1 MVMTGRLHKGDEN
14 GDTQYAYAS
23 LVLRSKIAYY
33 GHSNTAPSLE
43 IEESGKDKKRRF
55 VFTCPENNVIIGQMH
70 EGDENGHTY
79 YKHAE
84 FYFNNN
90 LITTENHKWSDWVQE
105 SGKKSKGLSE
115 FICPLNTVITGRE
128 HSGDENGETRYRYSE
143 IFMAINGNKIKL
155 FTTDSFTTEKIKE
168 SSANWSSSPENKA
181 MTGRYHKGDENGDTN
196 YTYSFIYQDDQSI
209 TTENH
214 KWSDWVQESGKKSKG
229 LSEFIC
235 PLNTVITGREHSG
248 DENGETRY
256 RYSEIFIDGVPC
268 ATYNNHWSAEKK
280 ESSGEWALAKNCE
293 VMTGRRHEG
302 DENGQSKYQFSSIG
316 VSPTVTDSV
325 KVNKA
330 EHYV

>member
-79 YKHAE
+79 YKHAK
-84 FYFNNN
+84 FYLNNN
-90 LITTENHKWSDWVQE
+90 L
-105 SGKKSKGLSE
+105 
-115 FICPLNTVITGRE
+115 
-128 HSGDENGETRYRYSE
+128 
-143 IFMAINGNKIKL
+143 
-155 FTTDSFTTEKIKE
+155 
-168 SSANWSSSPENKA
+168 
-181 MTGRYHKGDENGDTN
+181 
-196 YTYSFIYQDDQSI
+196 I

-280 ESSGEWALAKNCE
+280 ESSGEWALAKTCE